1 MVQTVQSGGA
11 AGAVPAVLDVA
22 VIMQRRFSLEQWKC
36 RRFQLIAWFGG
47 HPSSQQ
53 RQVSQFG
60 AMKGCFSAFLG
71 HFFALLR
78 VVPELSASFWSW
90 GALDEE
96 EFFVMEGSGGSADAG
111 SFSQVLGYQLCI
123 IGG

>member
-1 MVQTVQSGGA
+1 MS
-11 AGAVPAVLDVA
+11 LLC
-22 VIMQRRFSLEQWKC
+22 RSSCRLRCLRFS
-36 RRFQLIAWFGG
+36 
-47 HPSSQQ
+47 SSPE
-53 RQVSQFG
+53 
-60 AMKGCFSAFLG
+60 LG
-71 HFFALLR
+71 YDGSEGVFRPFWPFFALLR

-111 SFSQVLGYQLCI
+111 SFSQVLGNQLCI